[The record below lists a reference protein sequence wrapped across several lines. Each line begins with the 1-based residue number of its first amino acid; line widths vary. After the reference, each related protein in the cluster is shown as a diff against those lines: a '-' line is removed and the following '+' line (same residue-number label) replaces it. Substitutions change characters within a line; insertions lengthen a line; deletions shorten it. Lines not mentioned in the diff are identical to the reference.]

1 MLLACVKML
10 FLGKLLYAAEQK
22 QDENILM
29 HIRDRDCV
37 AIEVKYHRS
46 CFKQYCRGITYTQ
59 ERY

>member
-1 MLLACVKML
+1 MI

-29 HIRDRDCV
+29 HIRDRDCI
-37 AIEVKYHRS
+37 AIEVKYYRS

>member
-37 AIEVKYHRS
+37 
-46 CFKQYCRGITYTQ
+46 Q
-59 ERY
+59 